1 MIMNMESP
9 QTSDTWSLSL
19 KAYKPMSKVCTVVY
33 IRRSMV
39 PVTMYRKNSEK
50 ENEQQDVLTI

>member
-39 PVTMYRKNSEK
+39 PVTSKNGEK
-50 ENEQQDVLTI
+50 ENKQQDVLTI